1 MMKEN
6 DLKRNGSGYVDEPCY
21 KAVTAPPRPGEI
33 WIHAKSGCQMLVLAN
48 ANGIC
53 STLRLTD
60 KADEDTIPVMCK
72 VQMYTR
78 PIMISYCF
86 ADLLTAFVK
95 SVKDEEMKGIR
106 MGIVRSLG
114 LGKAA
119 QEDDSLADEY
129 KALQGEI
136 DALREETKKLTV
148 ERDELQHLNDNLHKE
163 LNHMQQQASMMPN
176 DTMEHMR
183 QKIVSL
189 TVYKDMYM
197 DIIGKLVSMRG
208 GAAVNE

>member
-33 WIHAKSGCQMLVLAN
+33 WIHAKSGWQMLVLAN
-48 ANGIC
+48 VDGVC
-53 STLRLTD
+53 SVLRLTD

-72 VQMYTR
+72 VQMHTR

-95 SVKDEEMKGIR
+95 SVKDEEMKA
-106 MGIVRSLG
+106 VRKGVVVALG
-114 LGKAA
+114 LGKVV
-119 QEDDSLADEY
+119 QEDNSLTDEY

-136 DALREETKKLTV
+136 DALREEAKKLTV
-148 ERDELQHLNDNLHKE
+148 ERDELQHVNDGLYKE
-163 LNHMQQQASMMPN
+163 LNHLQQQASMMPN

-208 GAAVNE
+208 GRCCQ